1 MSTATKTRTAGNLP
15 IADVAER
22 LGLSLG
28 ALQLQLHRQTFPIA
42 AIQYT
47 DKGKRYFP
55 AGAVEALAT
64 GGKAGL
70 TEYRSQEQAS
80 EKFSEESF

>member
-1 MSTATKTRTAGNLP
+1 MSTATKTHTEVNVP
-15 IADVAER
+15 IADVADR

-28 ALQLQLHRQTFPIA
+28 ALQGQLHRGAFPIP

-47 DKGKRYFP
+47 DKGKRRFP

-70 TEYRSQEQAS
+70 ADYLEAGV
-80 EKFSEESF
+80 